1 MGVFMAQGLKRGSF
15 LAPIL
20 ALASL
25 VLSPLPAYPNQ
36 NSSLNAQPTS
46 QLKVGG
52 TLFLPIAHEP
62 SQFNPWHR
70 DGNDADIN
78 RMMSASLPMLFN
90 SDSQGKLTANKNY
103 ISSFTQTR
111 SSPQTL
117 RIVLNPKAT
126 WSDGKKIALADFVGM
141 LRALGGKNPNFE
153 ILSSDGY
160 SSIKTITAG
169 KSANEINVTM
179 SKPYADWQ
187 ELFSPLLPAS
197 LTKDPASFNGTWR
210 AKPLVSA
217 GAFIFDSINREQG
230 SISWVRNTKW
240 WGTKPILDNV
250 TFRILP
256 SENQLAALIND
267 EISYLDVTD
276 NASVIRQVRTNPKF
290 TIHAVASSEKWEQI
304 SLNSKNPI
312 LSDTSVRQSL
322 LLALNRDALTQVN
335 TGLFVSSPTT
345 KNNRIFAAGQACYK
359 DTSGSWSRQNIARAD
374 QLLDQAG
381 WIPATNVQ
389 EKDASGKSKIL
400 GMRYYV
406 GPPKNGIQ
414 PNQQL
419 SLRFLYP
426 SGNYIRENIALLTQ
440 AMLRAKPIGID
451 IQLVEVPTEE
461 FFVKYVN
468 PTTLGFDLASFAWS
482 SSILPITGA
491 MNLYAKTST
500 QNFAKDSIPA
510 KLDSL
515 IKKTRAE
522 INPTQRCSLANQ
534 VDNELWENAFNIPL
548 YDWPA
553 ASVTVK
559 NLANFG
565 SFGFASI
572 DWTKIGFMK

>member
-1 MGVFMAQGLKRGSF
+1 
-15 LAPIL
+15 
-20 ALASL
+20 
-25 VLSPLPAYPNQ
+25 
-36 NSSLNAQPTS
+36 
-46 QLKVGG
+46 
-52 TLFLPIAHEP
+52 
-62 SQFNPWHR
+62 
-70 DGNDADIN
+70 
-78 RMMSASLPMLFN
+78 MLFN

-111 SSPQTL
+111 TSPQTL
-117 RIVLNPKAT
+117 RIVVNPKAT

-169 KSANEINVTM
+169 KSANEIIITM

-256 SENQLAALIND
+256 TENQLAALIND

-276 NASVIRQVRTNPKF
+276 NASVIRQVRANPKF

-312 LSDTSVRQSL
+312 LSDTTVRQSL

-359 DTSGSWSRQNIARAD
+359 DTSGSWSSQNIARAD

-381 WIPATNVQ
+381 WIPANSVQ
-389 EKDASGKSKIL
+389 EKDASGKNKIL

-461 FFVKYVN
+461 FFVNYVN

-482 SSILPITGA
+482 SSTLPITGA

-500 QNFAKDSIPA
+500 QNFAKDSIPT

-515 IKKTRAE
+515 IKKTRSE

-534 VDNELWENAFNIPL
+534 VDTELWENAFNIPL

>member
-1 MGVFMAQGLKRGSF
+1 
-15 LAPIL
+15 
-20 ALASL
+20 
-25 VLSPLPAYPNQ
+25 
-36 NSSLNAQPTS
+36 
-46 QLKVGG
+46 
-52 TLFLPIAHEP
+52 
-62 SQFNPWHR
+62 
-70 DGNDADIN
+70 
-78 RMMSASLPMLFN
+78 MMSASLPMLFS
-90 SDSQGKLTANKNY
+90 SDNEGKLSANKNY

-117 RIVLNPKAT
+117 RIVLNPKAV

-153 ILSSDGY
+153 IISSEGY
-160 SSIKTITAG
+160 SNIRTISAG
-169 KSANEINVTM
+169 KNANEIIITM

-230 SISWVRNTKW
+230 SISWIRNSKW
-240 WGTKPILDNV
+240 WGTKPLLDNV

-256 SENQLAALIND
+256 TESQLAALTND
-267 EISYLDVTD
+267 EINYLDVTD
-276 NASVIRQVRTNPKF
+276 NATVIRQVRNNPKL
-290 TIHAVASSEKWEQI
+290 TINAVASSEKWEQI
-304 SLNSKNPI
+304 AINSKNPI
-312 LSDTSVRQSL
+312 LSDLSVRQAL
-322 LLALNRDALTQVN
+322 LLAINREALAQVN
-335 TGLFVSSPTT
+335 TGLFVTSPLP

-359 DTSGSWSRQNIARAD
+359 DNSGNWGRQNIARAD

-381 WIPATNVQ
+381 WIPATNPQ
-389 EKDASGKSKIL
+389 EKDAAGKNKVL
-400 GMRYYV
+400 GMRYYS
-406 GPPKNGIQ
+406 GPAKPGLQ

-419 SLRFLYP
+419 TLRFSYP
-426 SGNYIRENIALLTQ
+426 SGNQVRENTALLIQ

-451 IQLVEVPTEE
+451 LQVVEIPSEE
-461 FFVKYVN
+461 YFVKYVN
-468 PTTLGFDLASFAWS
+468 PTNLGFDLAAFSWS

-510 KLDSL
+510 KLDAL
-515 IKKTRAE
+515 IKKTRSE
-522 INPTQRCSLANQ
+522 INPTQRCTLANQ
-534 VDNELWENAFNIPL
+534 VDAELWENAFNIPL
-548 YDWPA
+548 YSWPA

-565 SFGFASI
+565 SFGFATI
-572 DWTKIGFMK
+572 DWSKVGFTK